1 MLLIRVFLY
10 VILNC
15 DFAVIGLIK

>member
-10 VILNC
+10 VIINC
-15 DFAVIGLIK
+15 DFAVIGLIR

>member
-10 VILNC
+10 VIINC
-15 DFAVIGLIK
+15 DLAVIGLIR